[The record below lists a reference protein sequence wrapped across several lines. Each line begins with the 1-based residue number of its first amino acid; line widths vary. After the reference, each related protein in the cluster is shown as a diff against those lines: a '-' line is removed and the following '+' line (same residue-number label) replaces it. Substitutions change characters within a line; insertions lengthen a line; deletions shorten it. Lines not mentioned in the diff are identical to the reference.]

1 MIGSAH
7 RDQGD
12 ITIDN
17 HLNGRYEGE
26 IQVIKAPMPGH
37 SHINCIG
44 HVCDKDVPLLSL
56 DSTWRY
62 FLNLYIRRRIT
73 NESFNY

>member
-37 SHINCIG
+37 STSIVLVMFVIKMFHCY
-44 HVCDKDVPLLSL
+44 H
-56 DSTWRY
+56 
-62 FLNLYIRRRIT
+62 
-73 NESFNY
+73 